1 MIRGLSAALLCLV
14 AGASASASAHAE
26 ALLIDK
32 SRSHAGFE
40 LRALLVKRIDGRFTE
55 VEGTITRDAAAGR
68 IGVDVRI
75 AASSVA
81 MDRASYA
88 DWARSEDFFAAAIH
102 PWIQF
107 RADNIPERL
116 LRDGGASEG
125 LLTLRGITRPV
136 QLVIEAAACPR
147 PGLDCAVRASG
158 EVKRSEFGMDARRVV
173 LGDKVQLEFSVR
185 LLAGTAAAI
194 DPSEPSS

>member
-1 MIRGLSAALLCLV
+1 MKTRLLGTLLCLV
-14 AGASASASAHAE
+14 SVSAQAE

-40 LRALLVKRIDGRFTE
+40 LRALWVKKIDGSFTG
-55 VEGTITRDAAAGR
+55 VEGTVTRDPASGR
-68 IGVDVRI
+68 VGVDVRI
-75 AASSVA
+75 DAGSVT

-88 DWARSEDFFAAAIH
+88 DWARSDDFFAATAH

-107 RADNIPERL
+107 RAENIPERL
-116 LRDGGASEG
+116 LREGGESEG

-136 QLVIEAAACPR
+136 QLVIEAANCPR
-147 PGLDCAVRASG
+147 PGLDCPVRASG

-173 LGDKVQLEFSVR
+173 LGDKVELQFSVR
-185 LLAGTAAAI
+185 LLPGTAPPVA
-194 DPSEPSS
+194 PS